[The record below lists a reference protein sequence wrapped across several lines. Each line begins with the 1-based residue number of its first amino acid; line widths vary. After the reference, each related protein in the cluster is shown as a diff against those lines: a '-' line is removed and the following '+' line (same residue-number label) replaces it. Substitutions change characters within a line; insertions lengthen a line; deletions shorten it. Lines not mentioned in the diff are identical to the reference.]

1 VFIYLKTVHIFQV
14 NLRTTKLAVRMVYT
28 KPLSL
33 DIKENSKIVSL
44 TDREN
49 KKDLTTVFQVSS

>member
-1 VFIYLKTVHIFQV
+1 LKTVHIFQA